1 VTRQFQGIAL
11 EGPGIA
17 PSPGGKIDLDLTQ
30 NPTNQTQD
38 PLDRQFNPNG
48 LGAYGKRAESAHYQ
62 TPALNL
68 MGAAFRTAE
77 GKDLL
82 LYPKVDSPIM
92 IFAVNMLVSLNAE
105 AMIK

>member
-1 VTRQFQGIAL
+1 
-11 EGPGIA
+11 
-17 PSPGGKIDLDLTQ
+17 
-30 NPTNQTQD
+30 
-38 PLDRQFNPNG
+38 
-48 LGAYGKRAESAHYQ
+48 
-62 TPALNL
+62 

-105 AMIK
+105 AMIKYTGGHARILLLIDFGRSSLGDRMSTLLSKSTLIPDEPFL

>member
-1 VTRQFQGIAL
+1 VSRQFQGIAL

-92 IFAVNMLVSLNAE
+92 IFAVNMLVSFNAE

>member
-1 VTRQFQGIAL
+1 
-11 EGPGIA
+11 
-17 PSPGGKIDLDLTQ
+17 
-30 NPTNQTQD
+30 
-38 PLDRQFNPNG
+38 
-48 LGAYGKRAESAHYQ
+48 
-62 TPALNL
+62 

-77 GKDLL
+77 GKDFL